1 MNASKIGAA
10 IGAWYFSQIKTILI
24 TVKNTDE
31 EYTYRRMM
39 TAITHKPH
47 RDAFKAA
54 VSSVKH
60 EGRYRVFQDI
70 RRKRGAFPI
79 ATWYPDAQTERD
91 ITVWCSNDYLGMG
104 QNACVIEAV
113 KQAVDSAG
121 TGSGGTRNIS
131 GTTHYHVLLE
141 KELAELHNKDSAL
154 VMTSGYVANEATLG
168 VMSKILPGLVI
179 FSDEMNH
186 ASMISGI
193 QRARCEKKIFK
204 HNDLQD
210 LEAKLKAAPADAP
223 KLIAFE
229 SVYSMDADI
238 APIEEICDLAD
249 KYGAL
254 TYIDEVHAVGMYGEQ
269 GGGICE
275 QRGLM
280 DRIDIIQG
288 TLAKAYGM
296 IGGYI
301 SADSDIIDAVR
312 SLASGFIFTTSV
324 PPSTAA
330 GALRSVKVLKVSPQI
345 REKHQERANALKAR
359 FRRAGLSFIDGDTH
373 IVPLM
378 VGDPVKCKA
387 ISDDLIERFGIYV
400 QPINYPTVPRG
411 TERLRFTPSPVHTDA
426 MMDALLSAI
435 ETIWEEQGLL
445 RQKVA

>member
-1 MNASKIGAA
+1 M
-10 IGAWYFSQIKTILI
+10 
-24 TVKNTDE
+24 
-31 EYTYRRMM
+31 TYKKQ
-39 TAITHKPH
+39 KPH

-54 VSSVKH
+54 VSSVQE

-70 RRKRGAFPI
+70 RRKRGAFPK
-79 ATWYPDAQTERD
+79 ATWYPDERTERD

-141 KELAELHNKDSAL
+141 KELAELHEKDSAL

-168 VMSKILPGLVI
+168 VMSKILPGLII

-210 LEAKLKAAPADAP
+210 LEARLKASPADAP

-238 APIEEICDLAD
+238 APIKEICDLAD
-249 KYGAL
+249 RYNAL
-254 TYIDEVHAVGMYGEQ
+254 TYIDEVHAVGMYGAQ

-275 QRGLM
+275 ERGLM

-301 SADSDIIDAVR
+301 AADNDIIDAVR

-330 GALRSVKVLKVSPQI
+330 GALRSVKVLKVSHHI
-345 REKHQERANALKAR
+345 REQHQERANALKAR
-359 FRRAGLSFIDGDTH
+359 FRTAGLPFIDGDTH

-387 ISDDLIERFGIYV
+387 ISDDLIERFGIYA
-400 QPINYPTVPRG
+400 QPINFPTVPRG

-426 MMDALLSAI
+426 MMDELLDAVL
-435 ETIWEEQGLL
+435 TIWAEQQLSL
-445 RQKVA
+445 QQAVA